1 MDLVVVTIVRL
12 VITHHMDT
20 PIPPEVVGDSI
31 TLVEGM
37 YPVLEVM
44 IGGTELHLRT
54 QLNTIL
60 YL

>member
-12 VITHHMDT
+12 VITRHMDT
-20 PIPPEVVGDSI
+20 PIPLEVAEDFI

-44 IGGTELHLRT
+44 IGGTDLH
-54 QLNTIL
+54 
-60 YL
+60 